1 MGKNN
6 RRKKAAVRSK
16 ELANSSLVKAGVGC
30 PPCPSVSSVVKA
42 FCRKLL
48 GASLGIALLAG
59 AAFGQPMSRGIL
71 SPPANVRPPGLQ
83 HVGIQQNL
91 NEQIPPELA
100 FTDDSGHA
108 VKLGDYFGK
117 KPMILNLVYFTC
129 PMLCGEE
136 LNGLES
142 TLRVLKFDVGKEFDV
157 ITVSFDPRDT
167 PAAAAKKKAEI
178 LKRYKR
184 AGADQGWHFLVG
196 GQDAIDRIAKA
207 SGFDFEYDTKT
218 QQFAHSTA
226 IMVLTPQGKIA
237 QYYYGIDYPPKD
249 LRLALVDASQEKI
262 GNIVDTV
269 LLYCYHY
276 DPEKGKYSATIMR
289 ILRLAGVATLL
300 SLGTLFIV
308 LFQRGPNHRHH
319 RALKDGAL
327 RVS

>member
-1 MGKNN
+1 MRTRQFATLISMK
-6 RRKKAAVRSK
+6 SFMTI
-16 ELANSSLVKAGVGC
+16 LV
-30 PPCPSVSSVVKA
+30 
-42 FCRKLL
+42 
-48 GASLGIALLAG
+48 IALLAATAWSQG
-59 AAFGQPMSRGIL
+59 MSRGIM
-71 SPPANVRPPGLQ
+71 SPPSNVRPPGLQ

-91 NEQIPPELA
+91 NEQIPADLV
-100 FTDDSGHA
+100 FTDESGRT
-108 VKLGDYFGK
+108 VRVGDYFGK

-142 TLRVLKFDVGKEFDV
+142 ALRILKFDVGKEFDV
-157 ITVSFDPRDT
+157 ITVSFDPKDT
-167 PAAAAKKKAEI
+167 PDAAAKKKAEI

-184 AGADQGWHFLVG
+184 AGAEQGWHFLVG
-196 GQDAIDRIAKA
+196 NQGSIDKIAQA
-207 SGFDFEYDTKT
+207 AGFEFEYDTKT
-218 QQFAHSTA
+218 QQFAHSPA

-262 GNIVDTV
+262 GNVVDEV

-276 DPEKGKYSATIMR
+276 DPAKGKYSATIVR

-300 SLGTLFIV
+300 CLGTLFIV
-308 LFQRGPNHRHH
+308 LFRRGPDR
-319 RALKDGAL
+319 LKGSL